1 MVGLS
6 QPIPGEPQVVGGR
19 RPLASKGVLS
29 CPWLV
34 LLQGSVPRS
43 SHATTRSS
51 TTVTQ
56 ALPASSTGPVCSKSD
71 RTPSLTPL
79 ALL

>member
-19 RPLASKGVLS
+19 RPLASEG
-29 CPWLV
+29 